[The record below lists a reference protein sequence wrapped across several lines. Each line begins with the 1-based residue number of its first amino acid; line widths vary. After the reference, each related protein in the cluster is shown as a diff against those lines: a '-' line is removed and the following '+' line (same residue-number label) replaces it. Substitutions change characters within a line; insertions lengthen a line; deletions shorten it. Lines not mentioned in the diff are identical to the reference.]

1 MELSKQFLEKFNQWS
16 EDCVKSE
23 LFNKPLLF
31 KSGGILI
38 SLDKKGNKIHIK
50 KANRGKFTDYC
61 GGKVTSECIARGK
74 RSPDPKIRKRA
85 TFAAN
90 ARKWKH
96 EDGGTIN
103 GVKFINKTHNT
114 PSVTDT
120 NQDMANFSLKL
131 VKKKKKKY
139 KI

>member
-16 EDCVKSE
+16 ENCMKSE
-23 LFNKPLLF
+23 LFNRPLLF
-31 KSGGILI
+31 KSGGFLI

-74 RSPDPKIRKRA
+74 RSSDPKIRKRA

-103 GVKFINKTHNT
+103 GVKFINKTHGT
-114 PSVTDT
+114 PSVLDT
-120 NQDMANFSLKL
+120 SQNMANYSLKL
-131 VKKKKKKY
+131 LKRKKKK
-139 KI
+139 

>member
-23 LFNKPLLF
+23 LFNRPLLF
-31 KSGGILI
+31 KSGGFLI
-38 SLDKKGNKIHIK
+38 SLGKKGNKIYIK

-96 EDGGTIN
+96 KDGGTIN
-103 GVKFINKTHNT
+103 GVKFINKTHGT

-120 NQDMANFSLKL
+120 NQDMANYSLKL

>member
-16 EDCVKSE
+16 EDCMKSE
-23 LFNKPLLF
+23 LFNRPLLF

-90 ARKWKH
+90 ARKW
-96 EDGGTIN
+96 
-103 GVKFINKTHNT
+103 NK
-114 PSVTDT
+114 
-120 NQDMANFSLKL
+120 
-131 VKKKKKKY
+131 
-139 KI
+139 

>member
-16 EDCVKSE
+16 EDCMKSK
-23 LFNKPLLF
+23 LFNRPLLF
-31 KSGGILI
+31 KSGGFLI

-120 NQDMANFSLKL
+120 NQDMANYSLKL
-131 VKKKKKKY
+131 VKKKKKK
-139 KI
+139 I